1 MPHQSPEKSEAR
13 DTVRSKPDSRGESRS
28 GLRAIIAAIRA
39 HPTGS
44 VAFRTAIA
52 VLGGLVVVVG
62 LALVPLPG
70 PGWLIVFFGLSI
82 WAIEFVWA
90 RHLLQYGRRKL
101 GAWTAWVSLQ
111 PWPVKLLI
119 GALGLVFVAAVVWLT
134 AKLSFGV
141 DLLAKVQ
148 DLFG

>member
-1 MPHQSPEKSEAR
+1 MSTLQDPAGG
-13 DTVRSKPDSRGESRS
+13 SKPDSPRGIKRK
-28 GLRAIIAAIRA
+28 IAAIRA

-52 VLGGLVVVVG
+52 ILGGLIVVLG

-70 PGWLIVFFGLSI
+70 PGWLIVFFGVSI

-111 PWPVKLLI
+111 PWPVKALI
-119 GALGLVFVAAVVWLT
+119 GAAGLVFVSFVVWLT
-134 AKLSFGV
+134 LKLSFGV
-141 DLLAKVQ
+141 DLLSY
-148 DLFG
+148 L